1 MSVTQPPPSSVCVRR
16 SRIPLQT
23 STTTF
28 LRRRE
33 QRDASALLPCRGL
46 LGFACRFRRFSSS
59 APFCFS
65 SCVAARRLF
74 DIVVI
79 VIINAKLSAFL
90 AFAEPTRS
98 LRRRSVSIFRR
109 FDAFSFLK
117 SVETLTLPRVSAVD
131 APFCSERRFV
141 RKRRGAVV
149 LGTDAPSNL
158 GETPT

>member
-1 MSVTQPPPSSVCVRR
+1 MSVTQPPPSSVRVRR

-59 APFCFS
+59 APFIFS

-74 DIVVI
+74 DIV

-131 APFCSERRFV
+131 APFCSGRRFV
-141 RKRRGAVV
+141 GKRVA
-149 LGTDAPSNL
+149 APSFW
-158 GETPT
+158 EPTRRLT

>member
-16 SRIPLQT
+16 SRIPLKT

-33 QRDASALLPCRGL
+33 QRGASALLPCRGL

-74 DIVVI
+74 N
-79 VIINAKLSAFL
+79 IINTTLSVL
-90 AFAEPTRS
+90 PTFAEPTRF

-109 FDAFSFLK
+109 FDAFSLPK
-117 SVETLTLPRVSAVD
+117 SVEALTLPRVSVVD
-131 APFCSERRFV
+131 APFCSGRRFV
-141 RKRRGAVV
+141 RQARRGAVV
-149 LGTDAPSNL
+149 LGSDAPSNL
-158 GETPT
+158 GEIPK

>member
-1 MSVTQPPPSSVCVRR
+1 
-16 SRIPLQT
+16 LKT

-33 QRDASALLPCRGL
+33 QRGASALLPCRGL

-74 DIVVI
+74 N
-79 VIINAKLSAFL
+79 IINTTLSVL
-90 AFAEPTRS
+90 PTFAEPTRF

-109 FDAFSFLK
+109 FDAFSFQK

-131 APFCSERRFV
+131 APFCSGRRFV
-141 RKRRGAVV
+141 GKRVA
-149 LGTDAPSNL
+149 APSFW
-158 GETPT
+158 EPTRRLT